1 MRLPAALRS
10 IFRPS
15 LQSPLTLAWLTALWL
30 AALCNWPL
38 WQRMAAL
45 PELGNARGWLFI
57 ALFIGMVTGLFGALL
72 SLLAWRAL
80 VKPVLAIC
88 LLSAAALAHFIGSY
102 GIVVDPT
109 MVTNIVQTDTRE
121 AADLLSLRL
130 AASLALLAGVPIVW
144 LWRRRIDAVR
154 WPRRLALNLAS
165 FVAGIALMVA
175 FALIGFADLASTMRN
190 HKSLRYM
197 ISPVNAYYSAITV
210 AVRASAAPKG
220 PPEVV
225 AADAKLAARPDG
237 AKPPLVLLVV
247 GETARAANFSLN
259 GYARPTNP
267 ELAKLPVASFR
278 KVTSCGTST
287 AASLPCMFSHLGRDK
302 FGDLKGRQET
312 LLDALQRAG
321 LAVLWLDNQSG
332 CKGVC
337 DRVPNSS
344 TVALP
349 PGASPLPA
357 GLCDGEEC
365 LDAALLH
372 GLDRRLAALEPARVA
387 KGVVLVMHQM
397 GSHGPAYFKRSP
409 PDRKPFE
416 PECRSNALQQ
426 CARAEVVN
434 GYDNS
439 IAYTDHI
446 LAGAIGWLKAQE
458 RRFDTTLLYI
468 SDHGESL
475 GENNL
480 YLHGMPYGFAPRE
493 QIEVPL
499 IVWIGAQDG
508 RGPVAQCLSTRLDEP
523 LSHDHLFHTMLGLA
537 GVETSVYRRELD
549 FVAPCRTR

>member
-45 PELGNARGWLFI
+45 PELGNARGLLFI
-57 ALFIGMVTGLFGALL
+57 ALFVGMVTALFGALL
-72 SLLAWRAL
+72 SLLAWRAI
-80 VKPVLAIC
+80 VKPVLAVC
-88 LLSAAALAHFIGSY
+88 LLGAAALAHFIGSY

-109 MVTNIVQTDTRE
+109 MVINIVQTDVRE
-121 AADLLSLRL
+121 AGDLLSPRL
-130 AASLALLAGVPIVW
+130 AASLALLAGVPIAW
-144 LWRRRIDAVR
+144 LWRRRIEPQR
-154 WPRRLALNLAS
+154 WTRRLALNLAS

-175 FALIGFADLASTMRN
+175 LALLGFADLASTMRN

-197 ISPVNAYYSAITV
+197 ISPVNAFYSGITV
-210 AVRASAAPKG
+210 AVRAGAAPKG
-220 PPEVV
+220 PPEII
-225 AADAKLAARPDG
+225 AADAKLAARPAG
-237 AKPPLVLLVV
+237 ARPPLVLLVV

-287 AASLPCMFSHLGRDK
+287 AASLPCMFSHLGREK

-321 LAVLWLDNQSG
+321 LAVLWLDNQAG

-337 DRVPNSS
+337 DRVPNAS

-349 PGASPLPA
+349 PGAPPLPA

-372 GLDRRLAALEPARVA
+372 GLDQRLAALDPARVA

-446 LAGAIGWLKAQE
+446 LAGAIVWLKAQE
-458 RRFDTTLLYI
+458 RRFDTTLLYV

-508 RGPVAQCLSTRLDEP
+508 RGPVAQCLSKRLDEP

-537 GVETSVYRRELD
+537 GVEASVYRRELD
-549 FVAPCRTR
+549 FVAPCRPR